1 VFDVLGERSAE
12 PDFHGCAFVNAAA
25 EARPGSPIE
34 GVLHSARAW
43 VTALFAD
50 LAGQVGVAEPEPLAR
65 QLALLYHGATLSARM
80 DGDLTA
86 ALTARAAAATLLDAA
101 LVAGRH
107 AEPRGRAR
115 PGCDDGRVPTLTA
128 LARRARLATPDVEWL
143 HALVSDWQLL
153 ADLSFADLALWAQL
167 PDQGWIALAQ
177 MRPTTG
183 PTAFPDDIVGTSRPP
198 GDRPFLDA
206 AKRDR
211 RICREGDPEWTRGVP
226 VRHETIPVVNDG
238 RVIAVIE
245 RSTNLSS
252 ARTPSRLD
260 IAYLKA
266 ADDLAQMV
274 STGLFPCP
282 GEEPVLVRSPRV
294 GDGLLRLNRTGK
306 VTYASPNALSA
317 YRRLGL
323 TADLAGKEL
332 GPLTARLCTSGQ
344 PRDDSLMLTASGRA
358 HMETEVEA
366 NGAVVQLRTIPL
378 VVHGGRSGALILLRD
393 VTELRNR
400 ERELLTKDATIREIH
415 HRVKN
420 NLQTVAALLR
430 LQARRLT
437 APEARAA
444 LEEAVRRVGSIA
456 IVHETLSHAPEE
468 VVDFDDIAGRVAVM
482 AGEVSAPE
490 ARVTPTLRGS
500 FGMLPAAVA
509 TPLALVLTE
518 LIQNALQHGLT
529 RPSPDAGSGLLLV
542 TARRADSKLAVSVAD
557 NGAGLPPG
565 FDLDAAASL
574 GLQIVRTL
582 VVAELG
588 GRLEIGPHEGGG
600 TLVLVEL
607 PVGQLGTDQA
617 AG

>member
-1 VFDVLGERSAE
+1 
-12 PDFHGCAFVNAAA
+12 
-25 EARPGSPIE
+25 
-34 GVLHSARAW
+34 
-43 VTALFAD
+43 
-50 LAGQVGVAEPEPLAR
+50 
-65 QLALLYHGATLSARM
+65 M
-80 DGDLTA
+80 
-86 ALTARAAAATLLDAA
+86 
-101 LVAGRH
+101 
-107 AEPRGRAR
+107 
-115 PGCDDGRVPTLTA
+115 TA
-128 LARRARLATPDVEWL
+128 LARRARLDARDVQWL

-153 ADLSFADLALWAQL
+153 ADLSFADLILWAQL

-183 PTAFPDDIVGTSRPP
+183 PTAFPDDIVASVLPP

-206 AKRDR
+206 ARRDR
-211 RICREGDPEWTRGVP
+211 RICREGDPEWSRGVP
-226 VRHETIPVVNDG
+226 VRHETIPVVNDD
-238 RVIAVIE
+238 RVIAVIQ

-274 STGLFPCP
+274 TTGLFPYA
-282 GEEPVLVRSPRV
+282 GDEPALVRSPRV
-294 GDGLLRLNRTGK
+294 GDGLLRLSRSGK

-323 TADLAGKEL
+323 TADLAGQEL
-332 GPLTARLCTSGQ
+332 GPLTAQLSAAGQ
-344 PRDDSLMLTASGRA
+344 PRDDSLMLTASGKA
-358 HMETEVEA
+358 HMETEVDA
-366 NGAVVQLRTIPL
+366 NGSVVQLRTIPL
-378 VVHGGRSGALILLRD
+378 VVHGGRSGALVLLRD

-400 ERELLTKDATIREIH
+400 ERELITKDATIREIH

-430 LQARRLT
+430 LQARRLS
-437 APEARAA
+437 APEARDA

-468 VVDFDDIAGRVAVM
+468 VVDFDDIAGRVAMM

-490 ARVTPTLRGS
+490 ARVSPRLRGK
-500 FGMLPAAVA
+500 FGMLPAAIA

-518 LIQNALQHGLT
+518 LLQNALQHGLT
-529 RPSPDAGSGLLLV
+529 RPGADGGQGPADPGPADAAGAGAVATGTLLV
-542 TARRADSKLAVSVAD
+542 TAQRSADRLAVSVAD
-557 NGAGLPPG
+557 NGVGLPAD
-565 FDLDAAASL
+565 FDLDKADSL

-588 GRLEIGPHEGGG
+588 GRLEIGPNDGGG
-600 TLVLVEL
+600 TVVRVEL
-607 PVGQLGTDQA
+607 PMAPVTAD
-617 AG
+617 